1 MAVFFTSVCILLQSI
16 IALVIIVVLFAIL
29 HKINE
34 HPIGTLAIIL
44 ASIMIVVYSVTM
56 DSFDEAAL
64 FAIFDWIVDSNNDI
78 IDFLSKFI
86 PIL

>member
-1 MAVFFTSVCILLQSI
+1 MAVFFTSVCILLQVI

-29 HKINE
+29 HEINE

-44 ASIMIVVYSVTM
+44 VSIMIVVYSVTNE
-56 DSFDEAAL
+56 DAL
-64 FAIFDWIVDSNNDI
+64 FAIFDWIVDSNNYI
-78 IDFLSKFI
+78 INFLSKFI